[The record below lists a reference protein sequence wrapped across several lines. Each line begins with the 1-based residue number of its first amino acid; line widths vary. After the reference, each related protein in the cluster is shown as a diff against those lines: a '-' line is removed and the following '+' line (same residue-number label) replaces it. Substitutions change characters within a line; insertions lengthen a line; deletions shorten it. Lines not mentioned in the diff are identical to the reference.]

1 MTGYR
6 SAVIVG
12 DARAITAL
20 RALRTSTGTASPE
33 FVQSAAVAAWG
44 DDDHVADRRRIFAA
58 KRLLLRTAFE
68 DLGYRIVASRAG
80 LYLWVEVGDDA
91 GVTSRLLEGGVLVS
105 PGRAFGS
112 GGEGFIRLALVPTLE
127 ESEHDVEVLTT
138 CLTGN

>member
-1 MTGYR
+1 
-6 SAVIVG
+6 
-12 DARAITAL
+12 L

-58 KRLLLRTAFE
+58 KRVLLRAAFE

-91 GVTSRLLEGGVLVS
+91 GVAARLLEGGVLVS

-127 ESEHDVEVLTT
+127 ESEHAVEVLTT